1 MDEDKLLSISDVC
14 RVLGIGKST
23 WYRWKAIG
31 HGPPTVPIGPP
42 SSVRKRIVRVRR
54 SELMEFIGGNHE

>member
-1 MDEDKLLSISDVC
+1 MDDESLLTVNQVC
-14 RVLGIGKST
+14 ALLGIAKST
-23 WYRWKAIG
+23 WYRWRAIG

-54 SELMEFIGGNHE
+54 SDLLEFIGGQS